1 MGNPYLNSGETIVLT
16 TSRVSVDA
24 VPYDMMLTTERVF
37 FIDNRNTRFEPRI
50 ISLSTILSVQGGK
63 TAALDPVITLLF
75 RSGEAEGDRQPL
87 NIVFSQ
93 HPGENRKPE
102 RDNWVKSLIQMSIS
116 QHERDAAPETPVVP
130 DAAEIPGLRPK
141 SRHGVSPDKVRP
153 LSNVTDRM
161 ETEPPVTVIPEEV
174 EGGGEIPAFTAVQPA
189 EEESPVP
196 DIPGDSSAPVHEPPA
211 PAAPE
216 RVIIPQIIEELLP
229 EKQAPVLPVRQEPAA
244 VVGFDPKVLFRTV
257 PTAARSVTVTE
268 EQSPSQPPAAVT
280 LPEPSA
286 SGTEPD
292 ASGQNEV
299 PEIIRAL
306 RTGNTEPAEPEQPAP
321 PAPDTVPDTVPETA
335 PEPVG
340 SITDVE
346 YAGVAEP
353 EDIPPVPE
361 TATGKSPVIPGEE
374 EAGREPAPE
383 GTPPVRH
390 PIPPAREI
398 RQPGTALMYG
408 AVLLIVIVL
417 AAAGAVLL
425 LPPGPGAGYQ
435 VTPTPTVP
443 PVTTSSPE
451 TLPTTIAAP
460 AATPAATPVQTP
472 GVPAIAQA
480 GVWIRVNSTTYYFGS
495 LGNTEL
501 MRQVSGTG
509 DNFYQPL
516 WSDRPVQVS
525 VQKNDNSGAA
535 LTVTIYRDGTPISTR
550 SVTSPMGAVNLLI
563 DPRTGRAPGLTAN
576 DTLPDNEIMPT
587 VLENY

>member
-16 TSRVSVDA
+16 TSRVSVET

-75 RSGEAEGDRQPL
+75 RTGEGEGDRQPL

-93 HPGENRKPE
+93 APNENRKPE
-102 RDNWVKSLIQMSIS
+102 RDNWVRSFIQMSIN
-116 QHERDAAPETPVVP
+116 QHERNAAPETPVVP
-130 DAAEIPGLRPK
+130 DTADGPGLRPK
-141 SRHGVSPDKVRP
+141 SRHGVAPDKVRP
-153 LSNVTDRM
+153 LSNVTDRI
-161 ETEPPVTVIPEEV
+161 EIAPPVTVIPEEV
-174 EGGGEIPAFTAVQPA
+174 EGVGDIPAFTDATPVGG
-189 EEESPVP
+189 ESPE
-196 DIPGDSSAPVHEPPA
+196 PGISAYSHGPVHEPQA

-229 EKQAPVLPVRQEPAA
+229 ENQIPALPGRQEPAA
-244 VVGFDPKVLFRTV
+244 VAGFDPKVLFRTV

-268 EQSPSQPPAAVT
+268 ERSPPT
-280 LPEPSA
+280 EGIIPEPSA
-286 SGTEPD
+286 SETEPD
-292 ASGQNEV
+292 ASGQEEV
-299 PEIIRAL
+299 PEIIKAL
-306 RTGNTEPAEPEQPAP
+306 RTGNTEPAEPEQPALP
-321 PAPDTVPDTVPETA
+321 MPVTVADTVPDTA

-340 SITDVE
+340 DSTETE
-346 YAGVAEP
+346 YSGVPEP
-353 EDIPPVPE
+353 EDIHPVREKATGEPPVTPPRDE
-361 TATGKSPVIPGEE
+361 QT
-374 EAGREPAPE
+374 GREPAPE
-383 GTPPVRH
+383 GTLPVRH

-425 LPPGPGAGYQ
+425 LPPGPGQDGNQ
-435 VTPTPTVP
+435 VTPTPTVLP
-443 PVTTSSPE
+443 ITTPSPE

-460 AATPAATPVQTP
+460 AVTPATTPVPPP
-472 GVPAIAQA
+472 GVPPIAQA
-480 GVWIRVNSTTYYFGS
+480 GVWIRVNSTSYYFGS

-501 MRQVSGTG
+501 MRQVSGSG

-525 VQKNDNSGAA
+525 IQKNDNSGAA